1 MKDTLSYILTKITG
15 VEAEIE
21 EENEDGFIT
30 FTAHIPKEQIGIVIG
45 KSGKTIHAIKTLL
58 KIQAIKEDKRIDVRV
73 VEA

>member
-1 MKDTLSYILTKITG
+1 MKNTLSYILTKITG
-15 VEAEIE
+15 TRAEIE

-30 FTAHIPKEQIGIVIG
+30 FTAHIPKDQVGIVIG

-58 KIQAIKEDKRIDVRV
+58 KIQAIKEEQRIDVRV

>member
-15 VEAEIE
+15 IRAEIE

-30 FTAHIPKEQIGIVIG
+30 FTAHIPKDQVGIVIG

-58 KIQAIKEDKRIDVRV
+58 KIQAIKEEKRIDVRV